1 VESKDGIG
9 MPGMTA
15 KGRAISFACRLAGAL
30 LLALTVTSAFAHR
43 QTGGGSGAGIR
54 VPNLTH
60 GQMAVIAGH
69 MPEILALVDRQTDLD
84 ETGRRLR
91 SFVDWQNFFCFRGL
105 VPGSLKDEES
115 PFNECSHA
123 YLAGTQALL
132 LHLQKTHGEQPE
144 VRALVDKIGL
154 DMTRNN
160 ASLVLC
166 RFSSEDFNT
175 ADLIA
180 PHWGEVVS
188 HPPSLATFGGLAL
201 LLGGGVWF
209 GLRRRSRPVPG
220 PLQAG

>member
-1 VESKDGIG
+1 
-9 MPGMTA
+9 MTA
-15 KGRAISFACRLAGAL
+15 KGGAIGLACRLVGAL

-60 GQMAVIAGH
+60 GQMAVIAEH
-69 MPEILALVDRQTDLD
+69 KAEILALVDRQTDLD

-105 VPGSLKDEES
+105 VPGSLKDEDS

-132 LHLQKTHGEQPE
+132 LHVQKTHGEQPE

-154 DMTRNN
+154 DMARNN

-180 PHWGEVVS
+180 PHWSEVAS
-188 HPPSLATFGGLAL
+188 HPPSLATFGGLGLILA
-201 LLGGGVWF
+201 GGAWF
-209 GLRRRSRPVPG
+209 GLRRRGAAISAPSSSG
-220 PLQAG
+220 